1 MSVFLAVDLD
11 DPTRALATGLIET
24 HRGMAAS
31 GQKVK
36 WLRPDKLHCTLVF
49 LGNPSADQV
58 AAWVPVVDEVARR
71 HSPFSLRLAGAGC
84 FSTARAPSVL
94 WLGVDGEV
102 ERLLSLQLELTAPLT
117 PTLSPLRR
125 EREYLPHVTLAR
137 AQGHSFF
144 DSLSDELKDFSSPA
158 FCVGHLSLYESSS
171 EVYRVV
177 HRARLVGPLPDPL
190 PLGERE
196 TG

>member
-31 GQKVK
+31 AQKVK

-71 HSPFSLRLAGAGC
+71 LSPFSLRLRGAGC

-94 WLGVDGEV
+94 WLGVEGEL
-102 ERLLSLQLELTAPLT
+102 ERLLSLQLALTAPLT

-137 AQGHSFF
+137 AQGHGFF
-144 DSLSDELKDFSSPA
+144 DLLSAQLKDFVSPDFGVA
-158 FCVGHLSLYESSS
+158 HVSLYESSS
-171 EVYRVV
+171 EVYRVL
-177 HRARLVGPLPDPL
+177 HRA
-190 PLGERE
+190 PLGEPSP
-196 TG
+196 